1 MGSSS
6 RSEQRFGMLVAMKK
20 PVLIVIDML
29 NDFLDRWEA
38 ARKEEL
44 VQAINELVVI
54 VRNAGH
60 PVLWVRQEFEPDLRD
75 AFPEMKAKGIQI
87 TIKGTPGAQI
97 LSDLAI
103 SPSDPVIVKKRYS
116 AFFGTNLDEVL
127 NQFHPDSIILA
138 GINTHACV
146 RMTAIDAYQRDWPVI
161 LASDCV
167 DSYDREHH
175 DITLRYIKDK
185 LAAVLTNREIAAALA
200 PVK

>member
-1 MGSSS
+1 
-6 RSEQRFGMLVAMKK
+6 MLVAMKK

-60 PVLWVRQEFEPDLRD
+60 PVLWVRQEFEPNLRD

-97 LSDLAI
+97 LSDLAV
-103 SPSDPVIVKKRYS
+103 SPADPVIVKKRYS